1 MLNPVVS
8 LLLLSFLSIFG
19 LLIFFWDSL
28 TFSFYFF
35 DIVSSL
41 RSTKEVTTEKMSLNK
56 WKAWHVENSKDVL
69 KIGKK
74 LVTTKR
80 GSRDQFLAKI
90 KFFEPGCFT
99 FAPLFFVLFWSTDI
113 FFRFFDFFLLF
124 LWYFYSLRTTKE
136 VTIENMSLNK
146 WKAWTVENSEDVLKI
161 DKKLVTRKR
170 GSRDQFL
177 AKIKFIKT
185 RFFHFC
191 SSLFCLFLGCRYF

>member
-1 MLNPVVS
+1 MLKIDKKLVTTKRG
-8 LLLLSFLSIFG
+8 SFDQFLAKIKFFKPSCFTFAPLFFVYFWSIN
-19 LLIFFWDSL
+19 IFWDSL

-35 DIVSSL
+35 DIFSSL
-41 RSTKEVTTEKMSLNK
+41 RSTKEVTTENMSLNK

-99 FAPLFFVLFWSTDI
+99 FAPLFFIYFWSINI
-113 FFRFFDFFLLF
+113 FLGFFDFFLLF
-124 LWYFYSLRTTKE
+124 LWYFSSLRTTKE

-146 WKAWTVENSEDVLKI
+146 WKPWPVENSEDMLKI
-161 DKKLVTRKR
+161 DKNLVTMKR
-170 GSRDQFL
+170 GSRDQF
-177 AKIKFIKT
+177 FT
-185 RFFHFC
+185 
-191 SSLFCLFLGCRYF
+191 

>member
-1 MLNPVVS
+1 
-8 LLLLSFLSIFG
+8 
-19 LLIFFWDSL
+19 
-28 TFSFYFF
+28 
-35 DIVSSL
+35 
-41 RSTKEVTTEKMSLNK
+41 MSLNK
-56 WKAWHVENSKDVL
+56 WKARPMENSKDVL

-80 GSRDQFLAKI
+80 GSRDKFLAKI
-90 KFFEPGCFT
+90 KFSESGCFS
-99 FAPLFFVLFWSTDI
+99 FAPLFFIYFWSINI
-113 FFRFFDFFLLF
+113 FLGFFDFFLLF

-136 VTIENMSLNK
+136 VTIENTSLNK